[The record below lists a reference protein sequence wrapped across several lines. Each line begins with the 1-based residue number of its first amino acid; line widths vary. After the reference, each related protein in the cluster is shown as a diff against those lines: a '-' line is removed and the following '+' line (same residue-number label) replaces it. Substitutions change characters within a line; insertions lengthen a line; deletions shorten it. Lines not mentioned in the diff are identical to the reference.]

1 MAPSP
6 GIPLPRFLRFLSLL
20 SLALAV
26 ASPLVAQFSRDA
38 CVELTATTSA
48 TTPHITLHWPIP
60 SGTPLAGNPPKLWRR
75 AKGQSDWGTAI
86 TLTESTGSY
95 ADHSAQ
101 PGVVYEY
108 SLYVWRATGNILR
121 YGAIAA
127 GYNTPLVEQRGNA
140 LLYVDNTQALALGG
154 ELATLERDLAA
165 DGWRV
170 FRYDGARG
178 VVSNGSASSSDHA
191 ARLAERVGMRTVVQS
206 HYNAHPASDWAL
218 LILGRAPVA
227 YSGDTA
233 PDGHPEHRGAWPTDA
248 YYADVDGVWTDTAVN
263 TTSATSTRNDNIP
276 GDGKFDQSTAPS
288 NLELQTG
295 RVDFAG
301 MTDTPTG
308 MTETEL
314 LRQYLVRNHRF
325 RRGLVPYDNIARR
338 VILADSFTD
347 ASHATSAYASAGWR
361 AGVAFF
367 GNQPGQADELP
378 WLPTLQNSTALL
390 AVGAGAGTYTSMADV
405 GESAAL
411 ASAPFK
417 AVFTM
422 SFGSY
427 FGDWD
432 VTNNFLRAPIAGTH
446 ASLGLASL
454 WSGRGYVHLQHM
466 ALGESVG
473 YSMRFTQNNPANLAG
488 DWPQN
493 SYHRSIAY
501 NLMGDPTLRLHTVRP
516 PSRVVAVSTPS
527 GVALSWTA
535 SPDADSGHHVY
546 RATSPAGPFVRLT
559 GVAATASNPTGSPL
573 TVSSFTDTT
582 GVSGTEYTYLVKAVR
597 METSASGTYANQSLG
612 ESVTLAYV
620 AEATPPPP
628 VPTGLNSTASSS
640 GGYVLAWQDNSSD
653 ETGFELQRRDPSTG
667 VWSTVATLPAD
678 QTSHL
683 DAAAPGAGYVHY
695 RVRALG
701 ASAHSAWSATAADH
715 TPPGLVSVS
724 TRHVLV
730 DKNAGSASL
739 TLRRHNGDRGA
750 VSVGYTSTSLLGS
763 AADYAPPPD
772 PVVYWPHGVSG
783 EASHTVV
790 PTAHATPQ
798 LTKLLRIDY
807 ASPTNGLAVGTPSSA
822 FVQIQDATS
831 QALPAGWST
840 TTLGNVSWAGYAEH
854 VGGVFGISA
863 RTGNL
868 TANTSSDNLRFVYL
882 PVTGDCTLTARVV
895 FNSTALN
902 SSPRAGVM
910 IRDSLAANA
919 RFKGILL
926 NESVAAEIYRAT
938 TGGNSSSNTHSGAA
952 LPGWLR
958 VSRVGDE
965 LRTYRSSNGTAWTE
979 IGSARTITLGATAYV
994 GLFLASNSSGSGG
1007 LPGYARF
1014 DNVSI
1019 SAALLAPGNVSAAP
1033 GPQPGDI
1040 ALSWDAVPAADR
1052 YLVERGSTA
1061 PDSGFAP
1068 VATVDG
1074 ALAHLDSG
1082 LVPGT
1087 TYFYR
1092 IRAVATS
1099 SGSQSDWSAV
1109 ASSAPYYPAGTLAA
1123 WRYAAFGTNSA
1134 TGPAADDADPDGD
1147 GIPNLAEYARGLSPL
1162 VADPG
1167 AAAALVGRATVDGA
1181 DHLTLT
1187 FDRDASV
1194 PDIDIVALAAGDLAG
1209 PWTAFDP
1216 RRPPHRLAL
1225 LPDTP
1230 APGRETIT
1238 VRDLLPLSSGPRR
1251 FLRLRY
1257 QWKDS
1262 SLLARWRFDE
1272 TGLAAPDTTTNYADL
1287 ALRKSAAPADLH
1299 GAPGGGVSGQTWDR
1313 PLAAN
1318 LLSSGNG
1325 VAVLLNPQS
1334 RASWQN
1340 LSELTLCGWIKM
1352 TVVPASMSRWI
1363 VDWHGA
1369 ERIQL
1374 WWPWG
1379 AGQLQLS
1386 VGGTNFAKD
1395 AILTQEDVDNAR
1407 WVFIAATYIASRN
1420 ANGVKFYRG
1429 TVADS
1434 VALFSETGDT
1444 TTTGVI
1450 TNTGAGNF
1458 NLGNTANADRINPG
1472 EIDDFRVYSR
1482 ALSAAELELV
1492 RQSALSR

>member
-127 GYNTPLVEQRGNA
+127 GYNIPLVEQRGNA

-206 HYNAHPASDWAL
+206 HYNAHPASDWSL

-227 YSGDTA
+227 YSGNIA
-233 PDGHPEHRGAWPTDA
+233 PDTHGEHRGAWPTDA
-248 YYADVDGVWTDTAVN
+248 YYADIDGDWTDSTVN
-263 TTSATSTRNDNIP
+263 NPGITGTSSRNKNIP
-276 GDGKFDQSTAPS
+276 GDGKFDQGVIPS
-288 NLELQTG
+288 DVEFRAG

-301 MTDTPTG
+301 MTSTPAG
-308 MTETEL
+308 VTETEL
-314 LRQYLVRNHRF
+314 LRQYLVRAHRY
-325 RRGLVPYDNIARR
+325 RRGLAPFDSVARR
-338 VILADSFTD
+338 VVVSDQFTSG
-347 ASHATSAYASAGWR
+347 SHADQAYTSAGWR
-361 AGVAFF
+361 AGFAAF
-367 GNQPGQADELP
+367 GNAPGQADAAS
-378 WLPTLQNSTALL
+378 WLPLLRTTPVLL
-390 AVGAGAGTYTSMADV
+390 AVGAGAGTYTSMVDV

-417 AVFTM
+417 AVFTL

-432 VTNNFLRAPIAGTH
+432 VANSFLRAPIAGTH
-446 ASLGLASL
+446 DSLGLTSM

-466 ALGESVG
+466 ALGEPIG
-473 YSMRFTQNNPANLAG
+473 YSVRHIQNNPANLTG

-493 SYHRSIAY
+493 GFYRAITY
-501 NLMGDPTLRLHTVRP
+501 NLMGDPTLRLHTMRP

-535 SPDADSGHHVY
+535 SPDAAAGHHVY
-546 RATSPAGPFVRLT
+546 RATDPAGPFVRLS
-559 GVAATASNPTGSPL
+559 GVAATASNPTLAGSA
-573 TVSSFTDTT
+573 FTDTT
-582 GVSGTEYTYLVKAVR
+582 AVSGTEYTYLVKSVR

-612 ESVTLAYV
+612 EAAAIAY
-620 AEATPPPP
+620 AAGDTATPAQ
-628 VPTGLNSTASSS
+628 PTGLVSTAAPS
-640 GGYVLAWQDNSSD
+640 GGYALSWQDNSAD
-653 ETGFELQRRDPSTG
+653 ETGFELQRRSPATG
-667 VWSTVATLPAD
+667 AWSTIATLPAN
-678 QTSHL
+678 QTTHADSS
-683 DAAAPGAGYVHY
+683 APVGPYVHY
-695 RVRALG
+695 RIRSINTS
-701 ASAHSAWSATAADH
+701 SASAWSATAADH
-715 TPPGLVSVS
+715 TPPGLVSVAAQ
-724 TRHVLV
+724 HILV
-730 DKNAGSASL
+730 NKDSGALALS
-739 TLRRHNGDRGA
+739 LRRHNGDRGV
-750 VSVGYTSTSLLGS
+750 VSIGHTATALLGS
-763 AADYAPPPD
+763 AGIDYAYSPGS
-772 PVVYWPHGVSG
+772 VSWAHAVSG
-783 EASHTVV
+783 DAAHGLSILNHAS
-790 PTAHATPQ
+790 PQ
-798 LTKLLRIDY
+798 LTKLLRINY
-807 ASPTNGLAVGTPSSA
+807 AAPTNGLVLDTSA
-822 FVQIQDATS
+822 TTFVQIQDPAAQTIPVGWASATF
-831 QALPAGWST
+831 GT
-840 TTLGNVSWAGYAEH
+840 VSWTGYSEH
-854 VGGVFGISA
+854 QSGAFGISA

-868 TANTSSDNLRFVYL
+868 TANTTSDNLRFVYL

-1216 RRPPHRLAL
+1216 RARPGDDHRARPPPAL
-1225 LPDTP
+1225 LRP
-1230 APGRETIT
+1230 AP
-1238 VRDLLPLSSGPRR
+1238 LPAPALPMER
-1251 FLRLRY
+1251 
-1257 QWKDS
+1257 
-1262 SLLARWRFDE
+1262 LLAPR
-1272 TGLAAPDTTTNYADL
+1272 PL
-1287 ALRKSAAPADLH
+1287 ALRR
-1299 GAPGGGVSGQTWDR
+1299 DR
-1313 PLAAN
+1313 P
-1318 LLSSGNG
+1318 
-1325 VAVLLNPQS
+1325 
-1334 RASWQN
+1334 RR
-1340 LSELTLCGWIKM
+1340 T
-1352 TVVPASMSRWI
+1352 RHH
-1363 VDWHGA
+1363 D
-1369 ERIQL
+1369 QL
-1374 WWPWG
+1374 RRP
-1379 AGQLQLS
+1379 
-1386 VGGTNFAKD
+1386 
-1395 AILTQEDVDNAR
+1395 R
-1407 WVFIAATYIASRN
+1407 
-1420 ANGVKFYRG
+1420 
-1429 TVADS
+1429 
-1434 VALFSETGDT
+1434 
-1444 TTTGVI
+1444 
-1450 TNTGAGNF
+1450 
-1458 NLGNTANADRINPG
+1458 PP
-1472 EIDDFRVYSR
+1472 
-1482 ALSAAELELV
+1482 
-1492 RQSALSR
+1492 